1 MDGSNGIDSNAGAPV
16 DGGAGAPN
24 DGAQGGNPSNA
35 GAPSN
40 QGGNQPDPW
49 AAKEKQYQDQIR
61 ALNKAVIE
69 SRRSGGNSNRQPAAP
84 GESDPNDQLTQ
95 QYEVALEVA
104 ENRLRAGIEPV
115 FGLYPEVPAK
125 VVSQIRSNPWA
136 FASRQSLL
144 SGDFETAKME
154 IEQYLLDLAE
164 EGKPADGQGA
174 NQPAPANLSNN
185 PTPGNQDD
193 PANQPEENLWAMPMD
208 QLEKLK
214 EKELAKA
221 SRKS

>member
-1 MDGSNGIDSNAGAPV
+1 MDGSNGIDPNAGAPV
-16 DGGAGAPN
+16 DGGSGVPN

-49 AAKEKQYQDQIR
+49 AAKEKQYQDQIK

-84 GESDPNDQLTQ
+84 GTDDPQDQLSQ
-95 QYEVALEVA
+95 QYAMAIEVA
-104 ENRLRAGIEPV
+104 ENRLRSGIEPV

-125 VVSQIRSNPWA
+125 IVSQIRSNPWA
-136 FASRQSLL
+136 FSSRQSFL

-164 EGKPADGQGA
+164 EGKPTDGQGA

-193 PANQPEENLWAMPMD
+193 PANQPEENLWAMPID